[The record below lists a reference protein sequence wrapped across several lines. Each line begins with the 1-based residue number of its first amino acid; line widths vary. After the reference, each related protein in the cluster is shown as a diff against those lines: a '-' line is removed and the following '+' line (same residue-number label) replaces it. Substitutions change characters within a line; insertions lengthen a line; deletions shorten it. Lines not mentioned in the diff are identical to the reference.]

1 MTDLETI
8 LANIRKAVSDYE
20 TKQLGL
26 LSEQSDIARDLAVNL
41 FFLTDYKIEAFKK
54 WNSAFFNSTLKSDEK
69 KQAEAHQTVPEYFL
83 ICQVEKAGMNVCSI
97 LRTTISA
104 NK

>member
-1 MTDLETI
+1 MTLELI
-8 LANIRKAVSDYE
+8 LENIRKAVSDYE

-41 FFLTDYKIEAFKK
+41 FFLTDFKIQAHSEWIKVFAECKE
-54 WNSAFFNSTLKSDEK
+54 KSDLK
-69 KQAEAHQTVPEYFL
+69 KEAKAHELVPTYYM
-83 ICQVEKAGMNVCSI
+83 ICQVQKAGENVLQI